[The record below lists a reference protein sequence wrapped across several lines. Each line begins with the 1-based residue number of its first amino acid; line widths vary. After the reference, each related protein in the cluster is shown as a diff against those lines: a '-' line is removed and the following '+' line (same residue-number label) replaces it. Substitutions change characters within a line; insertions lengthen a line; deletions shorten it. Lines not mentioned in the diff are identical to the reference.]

1 MNPFNLIEHPWIPVR
16 WLASANAAH
25 SKLVSLRDV
34 FANAH
39 EIADLDAA
47 PHERIALTRLLV
59 CITHAALGAPK
70 DEDDWADFGQ
80 DLTTAV
86 PAYLSQDEIREHFN
100 LLGSGPRF
108 LQQKPNSTDPTDGYP
123 LSKIAFHL
131 SSGNNPTLLDH
142 WGEAPRPWTP
152 PSAAIALLC
161 LQNFFVGGSM
171 ASKVHGNGPALK
183 SLQLLLL
190 GSDMAATILRNCLD
204 HKFIES
210 TGGKLGRPVWENTPD
225 HNLLARLAPVPCA
238 LWLSDDLQSI
248 FIDQGHQHLEF
259 DAFRDP
265 YSSTEITKDDK
276 RRLIRAKPDQGIW
289 RDLHLLT
296 NLSDASGSS
305 APLNLQCF
313 NARKELGQTTQLW
326 CGELIKAK
334 DAKIEDCTES
344 TFTVP
349 HELFCRNGSDLYAAG
364 IDYAEK
370 ISNFVYDAVKTYGK
384 TLLHENSPT
393 EEAKKHFWHQL
404 DQQHRTLI
412 SLASDPQPGQPAIG
426 SSEASDPWTRL
437 VQEAAILAFKAV
449 CPHRTARQLEA
460 YAAGTKVLH
469 NAIYPKAPATKKSST
484 PTPLQ
489 KS

>member
-1 MNPFNLIEHPWIPVR
+1 MHSYNLIDHPWIPVR
-16 WLASANAAH
+16 WLPSTGTSH
-25 SKLVSLRDV
+25 PSHVSLRDA
-34 FANAH
+34 FTNAH

-59 CITHAALGAPK
+59 CITHAALGAPQ
-70 DEDDWADFGQ
+70 DEDHWENFGH

-86 PAYLSQDEIREHFN
+86 PAYLTKAEITEHFH
-100 LLGSGPRF
+100 LLGDGPRF
-108 LQQKPNSTDPTDGYP
+108 LQQKPKSTDPSEGYP

-131 SSGNNPTLLDH
+131 SSGNNPKLLDH
-142 WGEAPRPWTP
+142 WGEDPRPWTP

-183 SLQLLLL
+183 SLQMLLL
-190 GSDMAATILRNCLD
+190 GPNLASTILRNCLD

-210 TGGKLGRPVWENTPD
+210 TGGKLGRPVWEGTPD
-225 HNLLARLAPVPCA
+225 HNLLARLAPTPCA
-238 LWLSDDLQSI
+238 LWLSDDLQTI
-248 FIDQGHQHLEF
+248 FIDQGHQYLEF
-259 DAFRDP
+259 DAYRDP
-265 YSSTEITKDDK
+265 YASTEIMKDEK

-349 HELFCRNGSDLYAAG
+349 HGLFCRDGRNLYAAG
-364 IDYAEK
+364 VEHAEK
-370 ISNFVYDAVKTYGK
+370 ICNFVYGAVKAYGK
-384 TLLHENSPT
+384 TLSNENPPT
-393 EEAKKHFWHQL
+393 DEAKKHFWHHL
-404 DQQHRTLI
+404 DQHHRILI
-412 SLASDPQPGQPAIG
+412 ALAGDPQPGQPAIG
-426 SSEASDPWTRL
+426 APEASDPWTKL
-437 VQEAAILAFKAV
+437 VREAAILAFKAV
-449 CPHRTARQLEA
+449 CPHRTARQLQA
-460 YAAGTKVLH
+460 YSAGSYVLH
-469 NAIYPKAPATKKSST
+469 KAIYPKPPTTKKTSKT
-484 PTPLQ
+484 VA
-489 KS
+489 